1 MNSIKTIG
9 YFDLQL
15 FADGAA
21 AGASGATA
29 GSDGASANG
38 SVNGT
43 TGDNTTAAGSDTAE
57 GAVQEQDRASL
68 YAKFKEDYKEEYNAD
83 VQKLVRNRLHKANN
97 YEKKTQPL
105 FSVLAD
111 KYGVDASDV
120 DAIIKA
126 VEADDSFYQE
136 KALEAGMTVA
146 EYKEKRKMQQE
157 LERYRAEDRQRR
169 ETAEKTE
176 SLNRLYAQAEE
187 VKKVFPDFDL
197 NKESQNPDFARLVSK
212 GVSCL
217 AAYKAVHHDDIVAAA
232 MATAVQKASDK
243 LSASVAANASRP
255 NENGMSSQS
264 SAISTVDIKNLTKEQ
279 MADFKKRAAGGEKIT
294 LRDKQF

>member
-68 YAKFKEDYKEEYNAD
+68 YAKFKEDYKAEYDAD
-83 VQKLVRNRLHKANN
+83 VQKLIRNRLHKANA

-105 FSVLAD
+105 FSALAD
-111 KYGVDASDV
+111 KYGVDASNI

-126 VEADDSFYQE
+126 VEDDDSFYQE

-146 EYKEKRKMQQE
+146 EYKEKYKMQQE
-157 LERYRAEDRQRR
+157 LERYRAADRQRR
-169 ETAEKTE
+169 ETAERTE
-176 SLNRLYAQAEE
+176 AMNRLYAQAEE
-187 VKKVFPDFDL
+187 VKKVFPDFDI

-212 GVSCL
+212 GVPCL